1 MANRLQ
7 QPVNPYDPAWVE
19 YRRQNPGLRLSLSA
33 ADPSDTGGGDGGDG
47 GNDGALQ
54 ADYSFIPDT
63 FKKDDG
69 TYDTEG
75 FATQY
80 NDLSAFKSQHDERIA
95 GLPQKA
101 EDYVFQVGEGFQFP
115 EGFDATEF
123 QQPVL
128 GEDGNPVM
136 VDGKIKMRDFEVSDM
151 IDAKDP
157 DLPLLQAALHK
168 HQVPQEL
175 MVELAGILAGRELRG
190 MIEESKIAKQEKEAL
205 GPNAQNRIDLVN
217 RSLAAKFGKD
227 KAKAVADTI
236 TSADALRVWE
246 DILKPGSA
254 PVSPAPGNGA
264 DLDNMSSG
272 ELIAL
277 GMKQQTAGN

>member
-47 GNDGALQ
+47 GDGGALQ

-63 FKKDDG
+63 FKKEDG

-75 FATQY
+75 FSNQF
-80 NDLSAFKSQHDERIA
+80 NELSAFKSQHDERISA
-95 GLPQKA
+95 LPQKA
-101 EDYVFQVGEGFQFP
+101 EDYAFKVGEGFQFP
-115 EGFDATEF
+115 EGFDPTEF

-136 VDGKIKMRDFEVSDM
+136 VDGKIQMREFDVNDM

-157 DLPLLQAALHK
+157 DLPALQAVLHK

-175 MVELAGILAGRELRG
+175 MGELAGILAGRELRG
-190 MIEESKIAKQEKEAL
+190 MIEASKAAKEEKQAL
-205 GPNAQNRIDLVN
+205 GPDAQTRIDVVK
-217 RSLAAKFGKD
+217 RSLSAKLPE
-227 KAKAVADTI
+227 AQANALADDI
-236 TSADALRVWE
+236 TSADTLRAIE
-246 DILKPGSA
+246 AILKPGSA
-254 PVSPAPGNGA
+254 PVSPAPGNGL
-264 DLDNMSSG
+264 DLDNMTPR
-272 ELIAL
+272 EMIEV
-277 GMKQQTAGN
+277 GMKQQMAGK